1 MNASVLGVK
10 SRSRYVCEIWQMDDS
25 IKRKWGVYPEM
36 AVPIRKLMSMSD
48 KPLELGSPIF
58 TPIYMW
64 DHVGMSENG
73 VYPQL

>member
-58 TPIYMW
+58 TP
-64 DHVGMSENG
+64 MSDERILG
-73 VYPQL
+73 ARAVQ

>member
-1 MNASVLGVK
+1 
-10 SRSRYVCEIWQMDDS
+10 MDDS

-58 TPIYMW
+58 TP
-64 DHVGMSENG
+64 MSDERILG
-73 VYPQL
+73 ARAVQ